1 MPDASAERLS
11 AVSSPYMVN
20 GPNLP
25 VLTGIGLNYLAK
37 TGGEWWRPVPTC
49 FVGLVKSA
57 LIELKEGI
65 PIVQKLNIIKPMGF
79 FPYWFQLITGFGKVF
94 NT

>member
-1 MPDASAERLS
+1 MTNIL
-11 AVSSPYMVN
+11 VVTILYN

-25 VLTGIGLNYLAK
+25 VLTGIGLNYVAK

-49 FVGLVKSA
+49 FVGLVNSA

-65 PIVQKLNIIKPMGF
+65 PIVQKLNKTDGF
-79 FPYWFQLITGFGKVF
+79 FPILVSAYYWLW
-94 NT
+94 

>member
-1 MPDASAERLS
+1 MSNIL
-11 AVSSPYMVN
+11 VGTILYN
-20 GPNLP
+20 GPNRP

-65 PIVQKLNIIKPMGF
+65 PIVQRLNKTDGF
-79 FPYWFQLITGFGKVF
+79 FSHAGFSLLLALVKF
-94 NT
+94 SIHR

>member
-1 MPDASAERLS
+1 MSNIL
-11 AVSSPYMVN
+11 VGTILYN

-65 PIVQKLNIIKPMGF
+65 PIVQKLNKTDLSLLLALVKFSIHR
-79 FPYWFQLITGFGKVF
+79 
-94 NT
+94 